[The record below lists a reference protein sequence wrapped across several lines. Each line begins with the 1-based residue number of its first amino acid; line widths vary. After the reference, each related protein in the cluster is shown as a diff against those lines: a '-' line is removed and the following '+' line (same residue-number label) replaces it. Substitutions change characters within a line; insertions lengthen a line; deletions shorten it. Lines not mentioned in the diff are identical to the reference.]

1 MVSSEVQTYFDV
13 EVVKCGWGGL
23 YYGVF
28 SSLIQ
33 EFNAKITAEVGCG
46 YGQHSK
52 QILRDTNVEKH
63 YMVDQYKF
71 YPNDGFSE
79 GIQSIQSSQTLDEK
93 FDDFCQIV
101 QNQVSEFGNRCTFIR
116 KPSIEAAK
124 DISDNSLDAVFVDA
138 NHEFKYVLEDL
149 YAWYEKVKA
158 GGVMAGD
165 DYWMEDVKRAVHF
178 FATDKNLEIH
188 FRIKEGTAYKI
199 FYFVKP

>member
-1 MVSSEVQTYFDV
+1 MVSAEVQSYFDE

-28 SSLIQ
+28 SSLIK
-33 EFNAKITAEVGCG
+33 EYNACATAEVGCG

-52 QILRDTNVEKH
+52 QILRDTSVLKH
-63 YMVDQYKF
+63 YMIDQYKF

-79 GIQSIQSSQTLDEK
+79 GIKSISSSQTLDEK
-93 FDDFCQIV
+93 FDDFCTIV
-101 QNQVSEFGNRCTFIR
+101 QNQVAEFGNRCEFIR
-116 KPSIEAAK
+116 KSSVEAAN

-149 YAWYEKVKA
+149 YAWWNKVKS

-165 DYWMEDVKRAVHF
+165 DYWMSDVKRAVHF
-178 FATDKNLEIH
+178 FATDKNIDVQ
-188 FRIKEGTAYKI
+188 FRIKENTDYKI
-199 FYFVKP
+199 FYFIKP

>member
-1 MVSSEVQTYFDV
+1 MVSAEVQAYFDV

-28 SSLIQ
+28 SRLIQ
-33 EFNAKITAEVGCG
+33 EFNAKVTAEVGCG

-52 QILRDTNVEKH
+52 QILRDTNVSKH
-63 YMVDQYKF
+63 YMIDQYKF

-79 GIQSIQSSQTLDEK
+79 GIKNIQSTQTLDEK
-93 FDDFCQIV
+93 FDDFCIIV
-101 QNQVSEFGNRCTFIR
+101 QNQVLEFGDRCTFIH
-116 KPSIEAAK
+116 KPSIEASK
-124 DISDNSLDAVFVDA
+124 DVSDNSLDAIFVDA

-149 YAWYEKVKA
+149 YAWWDKVKP

-165 DYWMEDVKRAVHF
+165 DYWMNDVKRAVHF
-178 FATDKNLEIH
+178 FATDKNVEVN
-188 FRIKEGTAYKI
+188 FRIKEGTDYKI